1 MSQQDFHHFAHSLIG
16 QEVEVITTEGTYSGT
31 LLSVGGDSI
40 ILRSRI
46 NGRLVR
52 LAIRIALI
60 VALFRLVTG
69 RRGPIWGPS
78 HDNRPNSVG
87 HEDDYDY

>member
-1 MSQQDFHHFAHSLIG
+1 MSQQDFHRFTQSLVG

-31 LLSVGGDSI
+31 LLSVGSDSI
-40 ILRSRI
+40 VLQTRM

-60 VALFRLVTG
+60 VALFRLISG
-69 RRGPIWGPS
+69 HRGPVWGQP
-78 HDNRPNSVG
+78 HENRSKSNK
-87 HEDDYDY
+87 HHDDYHY